1 MKTSFMMRF
10 FWSSIFSVLLFSVVT
25 AVAATNTIPAT
36 RLGYKT
42 IPLFNNHLRP
52 SACAAISVTSLVT
65 GAGVI
70 TGTAGNDL
78 ILASAGVDIIDG
90 LGGNDCIVGGSGDDV
105 LTGELGNDIC
115 LGGPGTDIFATC
127 ETAIQ

>member
-1 MKTSFMMRF
+1 MKTSFLIRF
-10 FWSSIFSVLLFSVVT
+10 FWSSILSLLLFSVVT

-42 IPLFNNHLRP
+42 NALFYNHLRP
-52 SACAAISVTSLVT
+52 SACAAISVTNLVT

-78 ILASAGVDIIDG
+78 ILASPGVDVIDG
-90 LGGNDCIVGGSGDDV
+90 SGGNDCIVGGGGDDI
-105 LTGELGNDIC
+105 LTGSLGNDIC

-127 ETAIQ
+127 ESENQ